1 MRHIFIFSL
10 IAMLL
15 VGMAGATY
23 TTITAESPTENAAA
37 RFTAPATMWKTL
49 LGNGSICNFAMDGG
63 YQYLVLVNVTSF
75 QNDNPTLRYVNI
87 IAGDNPP
94 AFRSGIGNLSLT
106 SETVGIYRFGPLESA
121 RFMNN
126 TGYCEISSKNLT
138 GTIAVLKI
146 PAYT

>member
-1 MRHIFIFSL
+1 MKKILFALVVLMLMGTALASYTSL
-10 IAMLL
+10 VPSA
-15 VGMAGATY
+15 
-23 TTITAESPTENAAA
+23 PTENAAA
-37 RFTAPATMWKTL
+37 RFSAPATMWKTL
-49 LGNGSICNFAMDGG
+49 LGNGSICNFAMEGG
-63 YQYLVLVNVTSF
+63 YQYLVMVNVTSF
-75 QNDNPTLRYVNI
+75 RNDNPTLRYVHI
-87 IAGDNPP
+87 MAGDNPP

-121 RFMNN
+121 RFMND